1 MRTLRGALR
10 CTALFACLFCTTESS
25 TADVSIIAP
34 ESKKAQYIK
43 NELSNRLSLISS
55 LKNHDLNVLV
65 TIGSSTYLDPSA
77 KNGGPYFPLFL
88 SPYEHRAIPDREDV
102 FPVFSEPAPGPLLD
116 QLAVWFGAARIGY
129 IYKGRDPFS
138 SALIEQANRKGINL
152 VPLDIGND
160 DVFDG
165 ITDLARKGIDL
176 MLVSKHPDVYT
187 SRNIR
192 FVFESLYRKRIPA
205 IATSDSLLNAG
216 AIATISPDER
226 IVIEDVAQYIS
237 TLFKAADKEKTTV
250 ERQALAPFSQTIKIQ
265 TNPTM
270 QSQFGIRLPV
280 KEDQ

>member
-1 MRTLRGALR
+1 MHTLRGALR
-10 CTALFACLFCTTESS
+10 CTALFACLFCTTEDSI
-25 TADVSIIAP
+25 ADISIIAP

-43 NELSNRLSLISS
+43 NELSNRLSPISS
-55 LKNHDLNVLV
+55 LNEPTLNVLV
-65 TIGSSTYLDPSA
+65 TIGSSTYLDPSME
-77 KNGGPYFPLFL
+77 NGGPYFPLFL
-88 SPYEHRAIPDREDV
+88 SPYEHRAIPDREDI

-116 QLAVWFGAARIGY
+116 QLAAWFGAARIGY
-129 IYKGRDPFS
+129 IYKGHDPFS
-138 SALIEQANRKGINL
+138 AALIEQASKKGINL
-152 VPLDIGND
+152 VALDLGND
-160 DVFDG
+160 DVFEG
-165 ITDLARKGIDL
+165 ITDLAKKGIDL

-216 AIATISPDER
+216 AIATISSDER

-237 TLFKAADKEKTTV
+237 TLVKAVDQDKTAVDSKG
-250 ERQALAPFSQTIKIQ
+250 LAPFSQRLKIK
-265 TNPTM
+265 TNPAM